1 MLGSLPRHLVLS
13 LHLPRPKGSVRFGRD
28 DDEAKEERKEPRK
41 RRDEPNRG
49 KTRVNILS
57 FGDGTERS
65 EWRDERR
72 MECLLVS
79 FPSSS
84 RLLPL
89 RSGAA
94 GGGWEH
100 GRYEPWV
107 RSERSGE
114 RNEPSVFPSLSLISF
129 PHPFCHVTLRS
140 VLYVLFPYRSW
151 PKGAEREGKRIRDGP
166 WWEWA
171 EITGK
176 PRILL
181 AKIL

>member
-65 EWRDERR
+65 EWWDERR

-114 RNEPSVFPSLSLISF
+114 RNEPSVFPSPLPYVPLVGYSRSLSSLVRATG
-129 PHPFCHVTLRS
+129 PGYARLRLTRGEKRVTWVRH
-140 VLYVLFPYRSW
+140 
-151 PKGAEREGKRIRDGP
+151 ER
-166 WWEWA
+166 
-171 EITGK
+171 
-176 PRILL
+176 
-181 AKIL
+181 